1 VAKQSPGGTG
11 YSADKP
17 VSSRAAAAV
26 NEHADEHAA
35 PDADTNQDAYL
46 ESTHAQADD
55 AEADDAEAD
64 DAEADQDAD
73 ADADTDHARG
83 DANAHPDPVL
93 WQRLLD

>member
-1 VAKQSPGGTG
+1 MA
-11 YSADKP
+11 AD
-17 VSSRAAAAV
+17 
-26 NEHADEHAA
+26 EHADEHAA
-35 PDADTNQDAYL
+35 PDANTNQHAYL
-46 ESTHAQADD
+46 ESTHAQ
-55 AEADDAEAD
+55 ADDAEAD